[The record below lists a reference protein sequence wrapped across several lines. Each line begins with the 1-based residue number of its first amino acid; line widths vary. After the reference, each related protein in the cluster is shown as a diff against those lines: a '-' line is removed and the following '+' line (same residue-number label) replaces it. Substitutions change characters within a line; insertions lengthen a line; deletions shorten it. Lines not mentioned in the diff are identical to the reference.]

1 MERKKKHDRGG
12 NNINNNKTG
21 EIVMELTQ
29 IWRSIECHLFAY
41 LRLLRLRL
49 FFLFPR
55 RSYCW
60 TVFFWLEKNIYSYFI
75 YFLFQI
81 LL

>member
-29 IWRSIECHLFAY
+29 I
-41 LRLLRLRL
+41 
-49 FFLFPR
+49 
-55 RSYCW
+55 
-60 TVFFWLEKNIYSYFI
+60 
-75 YFLFQI
+75 
-81 LL
+81 